1 MPIPAP
7 PNGLAPPRQLKEV
20 PNMVQPAANS
30 IEAQMPGV
38 TSDPGNISSL
48 QKQAD
53 IINGQGLADSLY
65 DPPVPPPEKTIK
77 SGFTDMR
84 AGIANDNLITRICCF
99 IAGLLI
105 IILICYTIKCG
116 GFSNMFKAR
125 GRGLTSL
132 FKMPVLFR

>member
-1 MPIPAP
+1 MPSPSP
-7 PNGLAPPRQLKEV
+7 PNGLAPPRPRNEV
-20 PNMVQPAANS
+20 PTMIQPSANS
-30 IEAQMPGV
+30 IEAQMPGAS
-38 TSDPGNISSL
+38 SDSGNISSL

-65 DPPVPPPEKTIK
+65 DPPVPPPEKFIK
-77 SGFTDMR
+77 SGFVDMH
-84 AGIANDNLITRICCF
+84 AGIANDNLMTRICCF
-99 IAGLLI
+99 LAGLLI
-105 IILICYTIKCG
+105 IILICYSIKCG